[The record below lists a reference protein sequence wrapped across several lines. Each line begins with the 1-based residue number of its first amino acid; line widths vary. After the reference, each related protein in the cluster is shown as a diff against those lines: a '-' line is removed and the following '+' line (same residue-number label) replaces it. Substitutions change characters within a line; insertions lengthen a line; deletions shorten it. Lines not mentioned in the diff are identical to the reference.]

1 MKRDY
6 ISVQNFLWLTHLSVI
21 FLLGD
26 NRSDV
31 IFAVKKGQKLVSRDG
46 LERGL
51 HILGTS
57 FKLAPK

>member
-46 LERGL
+46 FKRGL